1 MTVFAQR
8 IVGAVAAWLV
18 ALALV
23 ATASAQGMR
32 PAPGQEPS
40 DFMKQ
45 QQMGNRIDA
54 NNADVWR
61 SVRKGVEG
69 YASIPDP
76 RAGVLVQSEGEQWR
90 AFYRGP
96 LKTYGGWFLGA
107 VVLALAVFYVLRG
120 RIRIDAGPSRR
131 QILRFGDVDRFVHWL
146 TAVSFILLALTG
158 LNVTFGRFVV
168 LPWLGPSAFS
178 ALTDVG
184 KLVHNYVGFA
194 FIAGVIM
201 TLVIWVKDNVPS
213 GADLAWL
220 LKGGGLLSRGSHLP
234 ARKFNGGQKLIFWT
248 VVIGGGVLAYT
259 GLNLM
264 FPFTWGGMKDMQF
277 AVLLHAGVAIA
288 MIGIIIGHIYIGTL
302 GMEGAFDAMATG
314 YVDENWA
321 REHHS
326 IWVAETLGEPVPGE
340 GGAAHGSRQHA

>member
-1 MTVFAQR
+1 MTSIWRSLIGIGAAAFLSFALV
-8 IVGAVAAWLV
+8 VGAE
-18 ALALV
+18 
-23 ATASAQGMR
+23 AQGMR

-45 QQMGNRIDA
+45 QQMGNRVDA

-61 SVRKGVEG
+61 SVRRGVEG

-90 AFYRGP
+90 AIYQGP

-107 VVLALAVFYVLRG
+107 VVAILAVFYVVRG

-158 LNVTFGRFVV
+158 LNLTFGRYVV
-168 LPWLGPSAFS
+168 LPWFGPSAFS
-178 ALTDVG
+178 ALTDLG
-184 KLVHNYVGFA
+184 KHVHNYVGFA
-194 FIAGVIM
+194 FILGVVL
-201 TLVIWVKDNVPS
+201 TFFVWVKDNIPS
-213 GADLAWL
+213 GADLAWFA
-220 LKGGGLLSRGSHLP
+220 KGGGLFAKGSHPP
-234 ARKFNGGQKLIFWT
+234 ARKFNGGQKFIFWT
-248 VVIGGGVLAYT
+248 VIVGGAALAYT
-259 GLNLM
+259 GLSLL

-321 REHHS
+321 REHHG
-326 IWVAETLGEPVPGE
+326 IWVAETLGEPLPSGD
-340 GGAAHGSRQHA
+340 GAAHGTRQHA